1 MEPIISASGD
11 NAGEEGIVKPVII
24 KDATSATFVK
34 DVLESSQ
41 EQPVLVQFHAAWS
54 EPCKEIMPLLEKIVR
69 ESKGSVALIRVD
81 IDQNRAIATQ
91 LSIQAVPTLYAFFK
105 GQPIDAFQG
114 ALPEPQLRQFVKQL
128 VKMSDNGSS
137 GIDEMVEQ
145 AFAALDAGET
155 DQAMRLLGGASH
167 VEPENPAILGG
178 LAQCYLAKG
187 HKDEAIAMLES
198 VPEKDMGHP
207 AIAKAR
213 ATIELMALAKN
224 TGDVATLK
232 AQADANPDDHQARF
246 DLALACIGAGKN
258 DEAAEQLM
266 AIIKVDSGWN
276 DNAARDQLFKMFDA
290 AGLNDPFTLRWR
302 RRLSSMLFS

>member
-1 MEPIISASGD
+1 MEPILSASGESIGTKG
-11 NAGEEGIVKPVII
+11 AAKPVII

-34 DVLESSQ
+34 DVLEASQ

-54 EPCKEIMPLLEKIVR
+54 EPCKEITPVLERLIRKF
-69 ESKGSVALIRVD
+69 KGSVALIRVD

-114 ALPEPQLRQFVKQL
+114 ALPEPQLRQFVQQL
-128 VKMSDNGSS
+128 VKMADNGQS
-137 GIDEMVEQ
+137 GIDEMIEQ
-145 AFAALDAGET
+145 AFAALEKGDT
-155 DQAMRLLGGASH
+155 DQAMRLFGGASH

-178 LAQCYLAKG
+178 LAQGYLAMG
-187 HKDEAIAMLES
+187 HKKEAIALLES
-198 VPEKDMGHP
+198 VPEKDMGHA

-224 TGDVATLK
+224 TGDVKTLK
-232 AQADANPDDHQARF
+232 AKSDAAPDDHQARF
-246 DLALACIGAGKN
+246 DLALAYIVAGQN
-258 DEAAEQLM
+258 DEAAEQLLE
-266 AIIKVDSGWN
+266 IIKVDNGWN
-276 DNAARDQLFKMFDA
+276 DNAARDQLFKMFEA
-290 AGLNDPFTLRWR
+290 AGLSDPFTLRWR